1 MALQIYEVSYST
13 NGSTWT
19 ALTNVQNINFNAGRV
34 SQLDQIKTGTATVE
48 MRYPTGYAS
57 PITALVSGTQLRIRN
72 VTPSITTKLIWT
84 GFISDV
90 GAQYGIPYAGGV
102 GQADFLTIQAEGSF
116 ARFGRMQ
123 GNNYAMA
130 AGNINTQ
137 VASSNAQTGLTLQV
151 QPLSTV
157 DPTPVF
163 NGDLGATTVSSTWG
177 DWVARVCQT
186 LNARLW
192 ELGNN
197 AIIVSPFATKALN
210 PPSFSDVS
218 NVGNIQKYNQIS
230 FDSLADNYYT
240 QVTVTPEG
248 FSAATVTQA
257 GATTPYRAYQTNT
270 LNASTSQATDFA
282 NYLLA
287 NYGTARFAISSFT
300 CSAEAQAQNY
310 LDFVGWNT
318 DLTTCAGTQVA
329 VTFRGTIYQCLVEGV
344 RVSATPAGAVYTFFV
359 SGADLNS
366 YLILDNATF
375 GKLDSNRLA
384 Y

>member
-1 MALQIYEVSYST
+1 MALQIYEASFST
-13 NGSTWT
+13 DGTTWT
-19 ALTNVQNINFNAGRV
+19 ALTNVQNINFNAGRI
-34 SQLDQIKTGTATVE
+34 SQLDQIQTGTATVE

-57 PITALVSGTQLRIRN
+57 PITTLVSGTRLRIRN
-72 VTPSITTKLIWT
+72 ITPSITTKLIWT
-84 GFISDV
+84 GFISNV
-90 GAQYGIPYAGGV
+90 TAKYGIPYSAGV
-102 GQADFLTIQAEGSF
+102 GQTDYITIECEGCF
-116 ARFGRMQ
+116 ARFARMQ

-151 QPLSTV
+151 QPLTTI

-163 NGDLGATTVSSTWG
+163 NGDLSATTISGSWA
-177 DWVARVCQT
+177 DWVSTVCQT

-192 ELGNN
+192 EFGDN
-197 AIIVSPFATKALN
+197 AIIVSPFATKAIN

-218 NVGNIQKYNQIS
+218 NVGNIQKYNQIT
-230 FDSLADNYYT
+230 FDSLADNFYT

-248 FSAATVTQA
+248 FSSATVTKA
-257 GATTPYRAYQTNT
+257 GATTPYRAYQVNT

-287 NYGTARFAISSFT
+287 NYGTARFAISSIS
-300 CSAEAQAQNY
+300 CLAEAQAQNY
-310 LDFVGWNT
+310 LDFIGWNT

-329 VTFRGTIYQCLVEGV
+329 VTFRGTTYQCIVEGV
-344 RVSATPAGAVYTFFV
+344 RMSATPAGAMYTFFV

-366 YLILDNATF
+366 YLILDNTTF